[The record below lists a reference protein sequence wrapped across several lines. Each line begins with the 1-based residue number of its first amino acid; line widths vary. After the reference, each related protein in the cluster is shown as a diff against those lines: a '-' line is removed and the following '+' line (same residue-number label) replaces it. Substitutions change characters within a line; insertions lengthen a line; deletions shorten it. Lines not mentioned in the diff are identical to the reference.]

1 MKHLF
6 IIIIVPLT
14 VFSCRHQKQQV
25 NSLNDIKGIWVI
37 DSIEYHQDGLTK
49 KMDLSDR
56 LYFTEF
62 NDFGEVVLF
71 DKREILFVGGDVK
84 VIKGANKYKTLRRDY
99 LYKVVYPVLQVAD
112 WGDSSGKFYKI
123 KQFSNSHMQI
133 EYNTVA
139 RSEKSKFYLNG
150 KLSAMYYKFK
160 YSNDSTEKYKVE
172 NKTYYE
178 LVTDGW
184 ANINYLDYE
193 LSKAIVVVYYSK
205 YKNQNIKNDLFNTPI
220 NNKIDTPNVK
230 NRFNSEHY
238 YSIEIPK
245 GFCQISEANK
255 KIITDSLLSLQNKKS
270 AKLITDAIFITCDNN
285 DEFPRFSLTFL
296 PVENYES
303 VTFKQGISA
312 IINVNLATE
321 FEKLKSRFNF
331 IDSLSVKNPAV
342 DYNKQAFLFSSSG
355 QIFGQS
361 PKYLYS
367 ATILCKKGLITIGF
381 YCRYPE
387 QLESARKIFYSIYNS
402 FQIDPNYRLND

>member
-123 KQFSNSHMQI
+123 KQFSNSHMQS

-387 QLESARKIFYSIYNS
+387 QLESSRKIFYSIYNS